1 MTRDLWRDLGAHVRD
16 DGVTFAVWAPHA
28 QDVQVLGDFN
38 GWDGAGHGLARDAD
52 GVWRGRVDGIGD
64 GALYKYA
71 VHGADGVWR
80 QKADPFEAWAEVPP
94 ANASRVFTSRHEW
107 SDDAWMST
115 RPARRPWAEPMSV
128 YEVHLGSWRRGLSYA
143 ELATTLVPYVAER
156 GFTHVEL
163 MPVMEH
169 PFGGSWGYQVT
180 GYYAPTSRFGDPD
193 DFRALVDAFH
203 TAGIGVILDWVPA
216 HFPRDEWALGRFDG
230 TALYEHP
237 DPRRGE
243 HPDWGTYVFDLTKPE
258 VREFLLGNA
267 FWWLEEFH
275 VDGLRVD
282 AVASMLYLDYSRGPG
297 DWVPNLHGGNIDLD
311 AVSFFQEL
319 NASCYGRFPGI
330 AMIAEESTAYD
341 GVTRDVAHGGLG
353 FGFKWDL
360 GWMHDTLG
368 YLATDPLFRG
378 QDHHRLTFATM
389 YHHAENFVLPLSHDE
404 VVHGKGSLLTKMAG
418 DDAQQ
423 FASLRA
429 LLAYQ
434 WSYPGKQ
441 LLFMGGEIAQERE
454 WSDERSLDWDLL
466 DTDAHDATA
475 HAGVQRL
482 VSDLNARYAA
492 NPALWSGDHSP
503 GGFAW
508 LEADDATHNVY
519 AFVRRAD
526 GRSLVCVANMSGATW
541 DSYRVGLPT
550 PGPWDVVMCTDD
562 AAYGGASTDPV
573 RTLVADEQ
581 PWHGQQH
588 SAMLTL
594 PALSVTWLERADG

>member
-1 MTRDLWRDLGAHVRD
+1 MTRDLWRDLGAHVQD
-16 DGVTFAVWAPHA
+16 DGVDFAVWAPHA
-28 QDVQVLGDFN
+28 HDVAVLGDFN
-38 GWDGAGHGLARDAD
+38 GWEGGGHPLVREAD

-80 QKADPFEAWAEVPP
+80 QKADPFAAWAEVPP
-94 ANASRVFTSRHEW
+94 ANASRVFTSRHVW
-107 SDDAWMST
+107 SDDDWMRT
-115 RPARRPWAEPMSV
+115 RADRRPWAEPMSV

-143 ELATTLVPYVAER
+143 ELADTLVPYVAER

-203 TAGIGVILDWVPA
+203 AAGIGVILDWVPA

-230 TALYEHP
+230 TPLYEHP

-258 VREFLLGNA
+258 VREFLLANA
-267 FWWLEEFH
+267 HSWFEEFH

-282 AVASMLYLDYSRGPG
+282 AVASMLYLDYSRGPDG
-297 DWVPNLHGGNIDLD
+297 WVPNAHGGNIDLD

-378 QDHHRLTFATM
+378 QDHHRLTFAMM

-418 DDAQQ
+418 DLPQRLAT
-423 FASLRA
+423 LRA

-434 WSYPGKQ
+434 WAHPGKQ
-441 LLFMGGEIAQERE
+441 LVFMGAELAQERE

-466 DTDAHDATA
+466 EDPA

-482 VSDLNARYAA
+482 VSDLNARYAD
-492 NPALWSGDHSP
+492 NPALWAGDHAP
-503 GGFAW
+503 DGFTW

-519 AFVRRAD
+519 AFVRRGG
-526 GRSLVCVANMSGATW
+526 GRTLVCVANMSGTTW
-541 DSYRVGLPT
+541 DSYRVGLPAA
-550 PGPWDVVMCTDD
+550 GAWAVVLCTD
-562 AAYGGASTDPV
+562 AEAYGGSS
-573 RTLVADEQ
+573 ADVVPALRADHE
-581 PWHGQQH
+581 PWHGLRQ
-588 SAMLTL
+588 SVALRL
-594 PALSVTWLERADG
+594 PPLSVTWLEPVDG